1 MVLIACASRWTL
13 LPNLNPYY
21 MSLFHPA
28 QTKKINE
35 QLQGLNKELLSAAIR
50 DDAGLYWPGPYYE
63 STGQLSFK
71 TTADIFNGSSGIT
84 LYFLALFEYSG
95 RKEDLQIAEDIMS
108 RTLKSEELLK
118 PRSFGF
124 YTGLTGVI
132 YTCIRLYELN
142 RKKEYLDTALDLSL
156 SNQKNIIEHTA
167 KADLLSGY
175 SGSLFVFTLLYH
187 HLRSAAILAMIQQI
201 VNRLVQESRISETG
215 LKWDYNRSKSAFD
228 SLAGFSHGASGIA
241 YALMQVGNY
250 FKNGGL
256 IYLAEQALQYEMQ
269 YFHQESDNWL
279 DLRLGSYR
287 LGLPDAYKWDLNLF
301 LPEMKEV
308 NSWAHGA
315 AGIGLSR
322 LYAWKISKNPVYFAQ
337 CKAALNRCLSDLKKM
352 DRTDFSLCSGYSGM
366 IPFLL
371 KFQELSKKELSN
383 EIWSVIE
390 QASLQYET
398 TGSYNTYISASPLD
412 FGLLSGKAGI
422 GYMLLQLL
430 NPEMDNAVYPA
441 LPVAHD
447 AVPATI
453 GADKRAIQQ
462 GIFSVHYP
470 KTIQLLNLY
479 EPGFTETLQ
488 AEDLREFEGKINQKI
503 NLLSASKGWELM
515 EVFKFEKTRTSC
527 WKIHKGYL
535 CYAKKNEFI
544 RNQNKQLLF
553 STDEVLLDLKLGLS
567 DHVRFYPIASRLREI
582 MELKQSDYAALFLS
596 EESGL
601 HTIYIGQ
608 LPTLILS
615 HLHKALSSGRK
626 LMDSILDD
634 FLEQGGWTIEREALK
649 QRLLLQIRSLIRN
662 GILSVKA

>member
-1 MVLIACASRWTL
+1 MVPIACASRWIL
-13 LPNLNPYY
+13 LPVLNLYDMP
-21 MSLFHPA
+21 LLQPI

-35 QLQGLNKELLSAAIR
+35 QLQRINKELLSAVIR
-50 DDAGLYWPGPYYE
+50 DDTGLYWTGPYYE
-63 STGQLSFK
+63 STGRLSFK
-71 TTADIFNGSSGIT
+71 TTMDIFNGSSGIA
-84 LYFLALFEYSG
+84 LYFIALFEYSG
-95 RKEDLQIAEDIMS
+95 RKEDLQIAEDIM
-108 RTLKSEELLK
+108 RKTLKSEELLK

-142 RKKEYLDTALDLSL
+142 KQKKYLDTALDLSL
-156 SNQKNIIEHTA
+156 SNRKNIIEHTA

-187 HLRSAAILAMIQQI
+187 YLKSAVILAMIQQM
-201 VNRLVQESRISETG
+201 VNRLVQEARISETG

-241 YALMQVGNY
+241 YSLMQVGNY
-250 FKNGGL
+250 FKNEGL

-287 LGLPDAYKWDLNLF
+287 LGLADAYKWDLNVF
-301 LPEMKEV
+301 LPEMKNV

-337 CKAALNRCLSDLKKM
+337 CKTAMNRCLSDLKKM

-371 KFQELSKKELSN
+371 KFQELSRKDLGEAL
-383 EIWSVIE
+383 WSIAE
-390 QASLQYET
+390 RANHQYNAE
-398 TGSYNTYISASPLD
+398 GSYNTYVSAGSFD

-430 NPEMDNAVYPA
+430 NPEMNNAVYPA
-441 LPVAHD
+441 LPVTNEDPSAI
-447 AVPATI
+447 VGP
-453 GADKRAIQQ
+453 DKTTIQQ
-462 GIFSVHYP
+462 GIFSLHYP
-470 KTIQLLNLY
+470 KTIQLLNLS
-479 EPGFTETLQ
+479 EPGFTKQLR
-488 AEDLREFEGKINQKI
+488 AEDLREFEEKINQKI
-503 NLLSASKGWELM
+503 SLLSASKGWKMM
-515 EVFKFEKTRTSC
+515 EAFKFEKARTNC

-553 STDEVLLDLKLGLS
+553 STDDGLLDLQIGLA

-582 MELKQSDYAALFLS
+582 MELKHGDEAALFIS
-596 EESGL
+596 EESGVQ
-601 HTIYIGQ
+601 TIYIGQ

-615 HLHKALSSGRK
+615 HLHKAVTGGRK
-626 LMDSILDD
+626 LIDFILDD
-634 FLEQGGWTIEREALK
+634 FLQQDSWTTEHEALK
-649 QRLLLQIRSLIRN
+649 QRLLLQIRLLIRN
-662 GILSVKA
+662 GVISVKV

>member
-1 MVLIACASRWTL
+1 MAPIACASRWIL
-13 LPNLNPYY
+13 LPNLNLYD
-21 MSLFHPA
+21 MSLLSPI
-28 QTKKINE
+28 QTAKINE
-35 QLQGLNKELLSAAIR
+35 QLQRINKELLSAVIR
-50 DDAGLYWPGPYYE
+50 DDTGLYWPGPYYE

-71 TTADIFNGSSGIT
+71 TTVDIFNGRSGMA
-84 LYFLALFEYSG
+84 LYFMALFEYSG
-95 RKEDLQIAEDIMS
+95 RKEDLQIAEDIM
-108 RTLKSEELLK
+108 RKILKSEELRH

-142 RKKEYLDTALDLSL
+142 KKKEYLDAALDLSL
-156 SNQKNIIEHTA
+156 SNRKNIIEHTA

-187 HLRSAAILAMIQQI
+187 HLKSAAILAMIQQM
-201 VNRLVQESRISETG
+201 VNRLVQEARISETG

-241 YALMQVGNY
+241 YSLMQVGNY
-250 FKNGGL
+250 FKNEGL

-269 YFHQESDNWL
+269 YFHQESNNWL

-287 LGLPDAYKWDLNLF
+287 LSLPDAYKWDLNLF
-301 LPEMKEV
+301 LPEMRNV

-322 LYAWKISKNPVYFAQ
+322 LYAWKVSKNPVYFAQ
-337 CKAALNRCLSDLKKM
+337 CKTAMNRCLSDLKKM

-371 KFQELSKKELSN
+371 SFQELSRKDLSEMLWTIAERAN
-383 EIWSVIE
+383 H
-390 QASLQYET
+390 QYNAE
-398 TGSYNTYISASPLD
+398 GSYNTYISASSFD

-430 NPEMDNAVYPA
+430 NPEMNNVAYPA
-441 LPVAHD
+441 LPIPNEGLSAIVG
-447 AVPATI
+447 P
-453 GADKRAIQQ
+453 DKTAIQQ
-462 GIFSVHYP
+462 GIFLLHYP
-470 KTIQLLNLY
+470 KTIQLLNLS
-479 EPGFTETLQ
+479 EPGFSEQLQ
-488 AEDLREFEGKINQKI
+488 AEDLREFEEKVNQKI
-503 NLLSASKGWELM
+503 NLFPASKGWEMM
-515 EVFKFEKTRTSC
+515 EVFKLEKARASC

-544 RNQNKQLLF
+544 RHQNAQLLF
-553 STDEVLLDLKLGLS
+553 RTDEALLDLQVALA

-582 MELKQSDYAALFLS
+582 MALKQSDHAALFIS

-601 HTIYIGQ
+601 QTIYIGQ
-608 LPTLILS
+608 LPALILS
-615 HLHKALSSGRK
+615 HLYKTVTSGRK
-626 LMDSILDD
+626 LIDFILDD
-634 FLEQGGWTIEREALK
+634 FLQQDGWTMEHEALK

-662 GILSVKA
+662 GIISVKR